1 MAKHMTTDIV
11 QMLFNSLSVTYT
23 QSPGEEK
30 LAHQEGHRE
39 LELRSNQVGLW
50 EVDFAITQRVG

>member
-1 MAKHMTTDIV
+1 MTTDIV
-11 QMLFNSLSVTYT
+11 QMLLNSLSVTYT